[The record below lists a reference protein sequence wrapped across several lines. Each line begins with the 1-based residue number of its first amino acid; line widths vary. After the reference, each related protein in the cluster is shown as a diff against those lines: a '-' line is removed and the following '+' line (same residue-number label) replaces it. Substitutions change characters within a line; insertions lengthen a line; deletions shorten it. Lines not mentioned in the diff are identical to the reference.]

1 MNRQLIK
8 NPSLLN
14 TRTYSLAQIY
24 KLADERFDFRSNPD
38 LACIDLGKSIDVY
51 DWYFDCNQ
59 YIEWNHYK
67 YLQNK
72 LLLFGANYYGVHP
85 YDAIKDGM
93 YLLAETIASKCVG
106 VGRSELS
113 IDYNVDLAMRNI
125 ENYEFEP
132 NKRIRYIHNPFF
144 EGKINI
150 NQELG
155 KEKREQSSL
164 LIQEY
169 LEDYD
174 YNQGKITYSKM
185 SQDLNI
191 SERTVK
197 RYFKD
202 GCLRELY
209 DIVKANSKR

>member
-1 MNRQLIK
+1 LYFSSR
-8 NPSLLN
+8 
-14 TRTYSLAQIY
+14 
-24 KLADERFDFRSNPD
+24 
-38 LACIDLGKSIDVY
+38 CIDLGKPIDVY

-67 YLQNK
+67 YLQTK
-72 LLLFGANYYGVHP
+72 LLLFGANYYGVYP

-113 IDYNVDLAMRNI
+113 IDYNVDLAMRSI

-132 NKRIRYIHNPFF
+132 NKRIRYIYNPFF

-155 KEKREQSSL
+155 KEKKEHNSS

-169 LEDYD
+169 LEDYN
-174 YNQGKITYSKM
+174 YNQGKITYGKI
-185 SQDLNI
+185 SQDLSL

-197 RYFKD
+197 RYLKD
-202 GCLRELY
+202 GDLRELY
-209 DIVKANSKR
+209 NIVKANSKR